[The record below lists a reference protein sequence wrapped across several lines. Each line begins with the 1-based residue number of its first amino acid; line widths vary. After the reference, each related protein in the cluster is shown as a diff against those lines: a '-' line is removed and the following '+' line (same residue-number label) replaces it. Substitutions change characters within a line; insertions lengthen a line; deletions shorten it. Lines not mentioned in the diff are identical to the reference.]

1 MQLISSKPI
10 SHQIFIICIYGIAF
24 FSIDAYADQYNHCT
38 STQKLGLAKD
48 FRKGVL
54 GWIATVKEEIKGEGA
69 GFIDF
74 AKNKAVIKSMNL
86 LANKLNVNKDGQIL
100 KIQGAQIVDICIEK
114 NYLFVQAWID
124 DGLMQQANAIKS
136 TISNS
141 LGNNPTPRN
150 ANITPSSKESDST
163 IDIENLVKE
172 MQRSQN

>member
-10 SHQIFIICIYGIAF
+10 SHQIFFICICGIAF

-86 LANKLNVNKDGQIL
+86 LANKLNVNKDAFQKAFRGLVSRDAELKSSIL
-100 KIQGAQIVDICIEK
+100 CSHHV
-114 NYLFVQAWID
+114 
-124 DGLMQQANAIKS
+124 
-136 TISNS
+136 SNET
-141 LGNNPTPRN
+141 LERTEVTPR
-150 ANITPSSKESDST
+150 ARLRMERRDVQVGVRRQTEQEAKSASC
-163 IDIENLVKE
+163 
-172 MQRSQN
+172 